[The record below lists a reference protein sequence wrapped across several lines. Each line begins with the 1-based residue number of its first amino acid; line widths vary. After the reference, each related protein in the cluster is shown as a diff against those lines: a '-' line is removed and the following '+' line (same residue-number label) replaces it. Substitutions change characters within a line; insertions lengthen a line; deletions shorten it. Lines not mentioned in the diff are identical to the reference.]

1 LVSDVYEL
9 WGSSVDLAQH
19 CDPGGAAP
27 TKWAVVGEGPG
38 GKECD
43 QNRGFVGQSGELL
56 WPLVERFAGVRREQC
71 WVTNLCKHR
80 LDDTLP
86 SDKKLTPAEFESCRA
101 ELLEELT
108 WIAQPKRVLAVGSL
122 AARALMGDA
131 FTTMDACNGMAWV
144 DPHFERGW
152 TVVPCFHPAAAL
164 RGGGEGKLGWTAK
177 AIEAWRQSIEATP
190 VSDPRWVAIDT
201 EGWPNDPIMLTFAY
215 RDDGGRLGSGVV
227 YPSGVPSWWQDTMT
241 PDTIIIWHNAL
252 WDWRV
257 VEAMGVVDPWVQPF
271 EDTMERA
278 YVRTCEPQG
287 LKALAW
293 KHLGV
298 KMRDYDDVVR
308 PYWEEIVKAYAE
320 GLVAAST
327 SVVHKPLKRG
337 GVSKVGKVVVEEA
350 AKPIKRV
357 LGNAETLAERLGFGG
372 PSLRYVPQAE
382 AEAYAMSDA
391 ICTLRLREV
400 L

>member
-1 LVSDVYEL
+1 
-9 WGSSVDLAQH
+9 VDLAQH
-19 CDPGGAAP
+19 CDPGGPAP

-38 GKECD
+38 AEEIEA
-43 QNRGFVGQSGELL
+43 NSGFVGQSGELL
-56 WPLVERFAGVRREQC
+56 WPLVERFAGVRRDQC
-71 WVTNLCKHR
+71 WVTNLCKSR
-80 LDDTLP
+80 LDDELP
-86 SDKKLTPAEFESCRA
+86 SDKKLSSAELETCRA

-131 FTTMDACNGMAWV
+131 FTTMDACNGMTWV
-144 DPHFERGW
+144 DPHPERGW

-177 AIEAWRQSIEATP
+177 AIEAWRQDPIVTP

-215 RDDGGRLGSGVV
+215 RDELGRLYSGVV
-227 YPSGVPSWWQDTMT
+227 YPECVPGWWRDTVMDG
-241 PDTIIIWHNAL
+241 DTTIIWHNAL

-257 VEAMGVVDPWVQPF
+257 VEAMGVREPWRVPF

-308 PYWEEIVKAYAE
+308 PYWEEMVKAYAE
-320 GLVAAST
+320 GFVAAHT

-337 GVSKVGKVVVEEA
+337 GVSKVGKVVVEEV

-372 PSLRYVPQAE
+372 PSLRYVPREE
-382 AEAYAMSDA
+382 AERYAVEDA
-391 ICTLRLREV
+391 VETLRLREV

>member
-1 LVSDVYEL
+1 M
-9 WGSSVDLAQH
+9 DLSQR
-19 CDPGGAAP
+19 CDPSGAAP

-38 GKECD
+38 ADEIEA
-43 QNRGFVGQSGELL
+43 NSGFVGQSGELL
-56 WPLVERFAGVRREQC
+56 WPLVTRFAGVSRAQC
-71 WVTNLCKHR
+71 WITNLCKHR

-86 SDKKLTPAEFESCRA
+86 SDKKLSPAEFESCRA

-131 FTTMDACNGMAWV
+131 FTTMDACNGMVWV
-144 DPHFERGW
+144 DPHPERGW

-177 AIEAWRQSIEATP
+177 AIEAWRQDPIVTR

-201 EGWPNDPIMLTFAY
+201 EGWPNDPIMLTFACWNDIGLLY
-215 RDDGGRLGSGVV
+215 SGAV
-227 YPSGVPSWWQDTMT
+227 YPKHVPAWWQDTVMDG
-241 PDTIIIWHNAL
+241 DTTIIWHNAL

-257 VEAMGVVDPWVQPF
+257 VEAMGVVDPWRVPF

-278 YVRTCEPQG
+278 YIRTCEPQS

-308 PYWEEIVKAYAE
+308 PYWEEMVKAYAE
-320 GLVAAST
+320 GFVAAHT
-327 SVVHKPLKRG
+327 SVVHRPLKRG
-337 GVSKVGKVVVEEA
+337 GVSKVCKTVVEEV

-372 PSLRYVPQAE
+372 PSLRYVPRE
-382 AEAYAMSDA
+382 VAEAYAIEDA
-391 ICTLRLREV
+391 VETLRLREV

>member
-1 LVSDVYEL
+1 
-9 WGSSVDLAQH
+9 VDLSQC

-38 GKECD
+38 AEEVE

-71 WVTNLCKHR
+71 WVTNLCKNR

-86 SDKKLTPAEFESCRA
+86 SDKKLSAAEFESCRA

-122 AARALMGDA
+122 AARALMGAA
-131 FTTMDACNGMAWV
+131 FTTMDACNGMTWV
-144 DPHFERGW
+144 DRHPERRW

-177 AIEAWRQSIEATP
+177 AIEAWRQDPIVTP
-190 VSDPRWVAIDT
+190 VSNPRWVAIDT

-215 RDDGGRLGSGVV
+215 RDDLGRLLSSAV
-227 YPSGVPSWWQDTMT
+227 YPECVPDWWQDTVMDG
-241 PDTIIIWHNAL
+241 DTTIVWHNAL

-257 VEAMGVVDPWVQPF
+257 VEAMGVREPWRVPF

-298 KMRDYDDVVR
+298 RVRDYDDVVR
-308 PYWEEIVKAYAE
+308 PYWEEMVKAYAE
-320 GLVAAST
+320 GFVAAHTHVERKLSKRG
-327 SVVHKPLKRG
+327 KPLKPKT
-337 GVSKVGKVVVEEA
+337 VIDPV

-357 LGNAETLAERLGFGG
+357 LTNAETLAERLGFGG
-372 PSLRYVPQAE
+372 PSLRYVPREE
-382 AEAYAMSDA
+382 AEQYAVEDA
-391 ICTLRLREV
+391 IRTLELREV